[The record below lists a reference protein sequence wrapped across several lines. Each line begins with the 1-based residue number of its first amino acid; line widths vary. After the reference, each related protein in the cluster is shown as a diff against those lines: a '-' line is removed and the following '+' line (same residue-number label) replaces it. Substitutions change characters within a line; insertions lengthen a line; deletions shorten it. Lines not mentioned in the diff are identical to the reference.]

1 MKRIYIAFA
10 TLLVA
15 SSAMAQGKIPQLP
28 VEQRIPQLKPK
39 VGYVGTEVKSSV
51 PLNDVVPGEVEV
63 IQNRNVT
70 VTQEIIGITVYDL
83 QSNASV
89 QRRTLD
95 NGTEFAAAWTMGLT
109 PSAFTDRGTG
119 YNERTDGGWNEE
131 PYERLEN
138 VRTGWPGLIELA
150 NGRRVVI
157 NHAAIDTPL
166 HMTYRDAG
174 GEWQETDLPLG
185 DAPGH
190 LWPRVAAG
198 GADGNTIH
206 VVYLSTPEGNGGV
219 PYQGQDGALLYA
231 RSTDGGDN
239 WDVLNY
245 IHPELDANN
254 FINFSGDTY
263 DIDARGEKVAFA
275 VFNDLADSFVM
286 ISDDNGETWTKR
298 MLVDFPVDNY
308 IVDSG
313 LPDTGEDWDEDGIF
327 QDFYNTDG
335 AGSVLID
342 LDGKVHVFYGDMYYT
357 DTDLVDGGFNFFPG
371 VNGLSYWNEDMEDE
385 MRQTIAFTYDLD
397 GSGVLELDGLAQYFV
412 GLASLPTA
420 GITAAGEI
428 FVSYMAAVES
438 HSNGVLN
445 FRHIYVVRSAD
456 GGATWTTETACNLTP
471 DIDFDLYENAF
482 ASLSRDLGEE
492 VSLIYQRDFEPGLH
506 IRGEE
511 HPSVV
516 NDIIYLSIALDQ
528 FEACEA
534 GEDVEYTA
542 IAEPMDESDIEVYPN
557 PAHGTV
563 NIVINKV
570 GTANLRILDMNG
582 RVVFERQ
589 NALSVVRFDADQ
601 LAAGTYVIQVTT
613 AQGVV
618 TKKLMID

>member
-1 MKRIYIAFA
+1 MKRFYIAVA
-10 TLLVA
+10 TLLMA
-15 SSAMAQGKIPQLP
+15 SSAFAQGKVPQLP
-28 VEQRIPQLKPK
+28 VEQRIPQIKPK

-51 PLNDVVPGEVEV
+51 PLNNVVPGEVEV

-70 VTQEIIGITVYDL
+70 VTQEIVGITVYDL

-95 NGTEFAAAWTMGLT
+95 TDAGFAAAWTMGLT
-109 PSAFTDRGTG
+109 PANFDDRGTG
-119 YNERTDGGWNEE
+119 YNERINGGWSEE
-131 PYERLEN
+131 PYERLED
-138 VRTGWPGLIELA
+138 VRTGWPGLIQLE
-150 NGRRVVI
+150 NGRRVII
-157 NHAAIDTPL
+157 NHAGIDTPL

-174 GEWQETDLPLG
+174 GDWQETDLPLG
-185 DAPGH
+185 DAPGQ

-206 VVYLSTPEGNGGV
+206 VVYLSTPEANGGL

-231 RSTDGGDN
+231 RSTDGGDTWGTIN
-239 WDVLNY
+239 F

-254 FINFSGDTY
+254 FVNFSGDTY
-263 DIDARGEKVAFA
+263 DIDARGDKVAFA
-275 VFNDLADSFVM
+275 VFNDFADSFVM
-286 ISDDNGETWTKR
+286 ISEDNGETWTQR

-308 IVDSG
+308 VVDTG

-327 QDFYNTDG
+327 QDFFNTDG

-357 DTDLVDGGFNFFPG
+357 DTDLADGGFNFYPG

-428 FVSYMAAVES
+428 FVSYLATVES
-438 HSNGVLN
+438 HSNGALN

-471 DIDFDLYENAF
+471 DLDFDLYENAF

-516 NDIIYLSIALDQ
+516 NDIVYLSIALDQ

-534 GEDVEYTA
+534 GEEVEYTA
-542 IAEPMDESDIEVYPN
+542 IEEALDESDIEIYPN

-563 NIVINKV
+563 NIVINKI

-589 NALSVVRFDADQ
+589 NALSVVRFDADR

-613 AQGVV
+613 EQGVV

>member
-1 MKRIYIAFA
+1 MKRFYIVVT
-10 TLLVA
+10 TLLMA
-15 SSAMAQGKIPQLP
+15 SSAFAQGKVPQLP
-28 VEQRIPQLKPK
+28 VEQRIPQIKPK
-39 VGYVGTEVKSSV
+39 VGYVGTEVTSSV
-51 PLNDVVPGEVEV
+51 PLNNIVPGGVEV
-63 IQNRNVT
+63 IQNRDVT
-70 VTQEIIGITVYDL
+70 VTQEIIGLTVYDL

-95 NGTEFAAAWTMGLT
+95 TDAGFVATWTMGLT
-109 PSAFTDRGTG
+109 PSNFDDRGTG
-119 YNERTDGGWNEE
+119 YNERTNGGWAEE

-138 VRTGWPGLIELA
+138 VRTGWPGLIQLE
-150 NGRRVVI
+150 NGRRVII
-157 NHAAIDTPL
+157 NHAGIDTPL

-174 GEWQETDLPLG
+174 GDWQETDLPLG

-206 VVYLSTPEGNGGV
+206 VVYLSTPEANGGL

-231 RSTDGGDN
+231 RSTDAGDS
-239 WDVLNY
+239 WGTLNF
-245 IHPELDANN
+245 IHPEVDANN
-254 FINFSGDTY
+254 FVNFSGDTY
-263 DIDARGEKVAFA
+263 DIDARGDKVAFA
-275 VFNDLADSFVM
+275 VFNDFADSFVM
-286 ISDDNGETWTKR
+286 ISEDNGETWTKR
-298 MLVDFPVDNY
+298 LIVDFPVDNY

-327 QDFYNTDG
+327 QDFFNTDG

-342 LDGKVHVFYGDMYYT
+342 HDGKVHVVYGDMYYT
-357 DTDLVDGGFNFFPG
+357 DTDLTDGGFNFYPG
-371 VNGLSYWNEDMEDE
+371 VNGLSYWNEDLDE
-385 MRQTIAFTYDLD
+385 NTRQTIAFTYDLD
-397 GSGVLELDGLAQYFV
+397 GSGALELDGLAQYFV
-412 GLASLPTA
+412 GLAALPTA

-428 FVSYMAAVES
+428 FVSYLATMES
-438 HSNGVLN
+438 HSNGLLN
-445 FRHIYVVRSAD
+445 FRHIYVVRSSD

-482 ASLSRDLGEE
+482 ASLSRDLGDE

-511 HPSVV
+511 HPSVI

-534 GEDVEYTA
+534 GEEVEYTA
-542 IAEPMDESDIEVYPN
+542 IEEALDESDIEIYPN

-563 NIVINKV
+563 NIVINKL

-582 RVVFERQ
+582 RVVLDRQ
-589 NALSVVRFDADQ
+589 NALSVVRFDASQ

-613 AQGVV
+613 EQGVV

>member
-1 MKRIYIAFA
+1 MKRFYSAVA
-10 TLLVA
+10 TLLMA
-15 SSAMAQGKIPQLP
+15 SAAFAQGKVPQLP
-28 VEQRIPQLKPK
+28 VEQRISQIKPK

-51 PLNDVVPGEVEV
+51 PLNNVVPGGVEV

-70 VTQEIIGITVYDL
+70 VTQEIVGITVYDL

-95 NGTEFAAAWTMGLT
+95 TDAGFVATWTMGLT
-109 PSAFTDRGTG
+109 PSNFDDRGTG
-119 YNERTDGGWNEE
+119 YNERTNGGWDEE

-138 VRTGWPGLIELA
+138 VRTGWPGLIQLE
-150 NGRRVVI
+150 NGRRVII
-157 NHAAIDTPL
+157 NHAGIDTPL

-174 GEWQETDLPLG
+174 GDWQETDLPLG

-206 VVYLSTPEGNGGV
+206 VVYLSTPEANGGL

-231 RSTDGGDN
+231 RSTDGGDT
-239 WDVLNY
+239 WGTLNF

-254 FINFSGDTY
+254 FVNFSGDTY
-263 DIDARGEKVAFA
+263 DIDARGDKVAFA
-275 VFNDLADSFVM
+275 VFNDFADSFVM

-298 MLVDFPVDNY
+298 LLVDFPVDNY

-357 DTDLVDGGFNFFPG
+357 DTDLTDGGFNFYPG
-371 VNGLSYWNEDMEDE
+371 VNGLSYWNEDLEE
-385 MRQTIAFTYDLD
+385 NTRQTIAFTYDLD
-397 GSGVLELDGLAQYFV
+397 GSGALELDGLAQYFV
-412 GLASLPTA
+412 GLAALPTA

-428 FVSYMAAVES
+428 FVSYLATMES
-438 HSNGVLN
+438 HSNGLLN
-445 FRHIYVVRSAD
+445 FRHIYVVRSSD

-471 DIDFDLYENAF
+471 DVDFDLFENAF

-516 NDIIYLSIALDQ
+516 NDIVYLSIALDQ

-534 GEDVEYTA
+534 GDEVEYTA
-542 IAEPMDESDIEVYPN
+542 IEEALDESDIEIYPN

-563 NIVINKV
+563 NIVINKI

-613 AQGVV
+613 KQGVV
-618 TKKLMID
+618 TKKLMVD